1 MIVLTWYRVIRFP
14 LTTNLKPLL
23 EHLSNLNISS
33 RVTEERGEQ
42 QLWIA
47 EQEKLLA
54 TAELSAQWVAGK
66 LLLEQE
72 PSLPAYATPSIGSTE
87 LELKVSERKYYKLAV
102 GLHFAKLLP
111 VTLGLILLG
120 LIGTALISA
129 DRQQLSFAEPFL
141 FQGLSENYFVS
152 LSEGLAAGEY
162 WRFVTPT
169 FLHFGFLHVLFN
181 ALILWEVGRRIELAK
196 GSLHYLGFIL
206 LASVVSNMS
215 QYSVMNNS
223 IFGGLSGVV
232 YGVIGYVAVYQE
244 FIKHPVLQFN
254 KATIVF
260 FIVWLLLGVFGVIDV
275 FIEGSIANAAH
286 VSGLLA
292 GAIFG
297 GFMVFIDKQLTSDDC
312 NAKRDD

>member
-1 MIVLTWYRVIRFP
+1 MTMLTWYTVIRFP

-23 EHLSNLNISS
+23 EHLTSLNMSS
-33 RVTEERGEQ
+33 RVTEERGQQ

-47 EQEKLLA
+47 EQEQVLA
-54 TAELSAQWVAGK
+54 AAELSAQWAAGQLPLK
-66 LLLEQE
+66 QKHEIPPIDASAAKPSESEQLIAW
-72 PSLPAYATPSIGSTE
+72 PSHYN
-87 LELKVSERKYYKLAV
+87 LAV

-111 VTLGLILLG
+111 VTLCVILCG

-141 FQGLSENYFVS
+141 FQGLADNYFVP
-152 LSEGLAAGEY
+152 LAEGLAAGEY

-181 ALILWEVGRRIELAK
+181 CLILWEVGRRIELAK
-196 GSLHYLGFIL
+196 GPLHYLGFIL

-215 QYSVMNNS
+215 QYSMMNNS

-232 YGVIGYVAVYQE
+232 YGVIGYIAVYQE
-244 FIKHPVLQFN
+244 FIKHPILQFN
-254 KATIVF
+254 RATITF
-260 FIVWLLLGVFGVIDV
+260 FLVWLLLGVFGVIDV

-286 VSGLLA
+286 VSGLLI
-292 GAIFG
+292 GAAFG
-297 GFMVFIDKQLTSDDC
+297 GGMVLIDKRSNNNDR
-312 NAKRDD
+312 NFKR

>member
-1 MIVLTWYRVIRFP
+1 MTMLTWYRVIRFP

-23 EHLSNLNISS
+23 EHLTSLHIGS

-47 EQEKLLA
+47 EQEQVLA
-54 TAELSAQWVAGK
+54 AAELSTQWVAGE
-66 LLLEQE
+66 LQLDQGHN
-72 PSLPAYATPSIGSTE
+72 SSVSIASNGAPANS
-87 LELKVSERKYYKLAV
+87 ELKGSWQKQHKLAV
-102 GLHFAKLLP
+102 TLHFAKLLP
-111 VTLGLILLG
+111 VTLCIILLG
-120 LIGTALISA
+120 LVGTALTGA

-141 FQGLSENYFVS
+141 FQGLSENYFVP

-162 WRFVTPT
+162 WRFITPT

-181 ALILWEVGRRIELAK
+181 CLILWEVGRRIELVK
-196 GSLHYLGFIL
+196 GPLHYLGFIL

-232 YGVIGYVAVYQE
+232 YGVIGYIAVYQL
-244 FIKHPVLQFN
+244 FIKHPILHFN
-254 KATIVF
+254 KAMIAF
-260 FIVWLLLGVFGVIDV
+260 FLVWLLLGVFGVIDI

-286 VSGLLA
+286 VSGLLV

-297 GFMVFIDKQLTSDDC
+297 GLMVLVDKQSTSNDARED
-312 NAKRDD
+312 

>member
-1 MIVLTWYRVIRFP
+1 MTMLTWYPVVRFS

-23 EHLSNLNISS
+23 EHLTSLNLSF

-47 EQEKLLA
+47 EQDEVLA
-54 TAELSAQWVAGK
+54 AAELSAQWLAGE
-66 LLLEQE
+66 L
-72 PSLPAYATPSIGSTE
+72 PSNQVPSATSAFNAKAADSE
-87 LELKVSERKYYKLAV
+87 LTSSKIKQYKLVVAV
-102 GLHFAKLLP
+102 HFAKRLP
-111 VTLGLILLG
+111 VTLGIILLG
-120 LIGTALISA
+120 LLGTALISV

-141 FQGLSENYFVS
+141 FQGLAENYFVP
-152 LSEGLAAGEY
+152 LSESLAAGEY
-162 WRFVTPT
+162 WRFITPT

-181 ALILWEVGRRIELAK
+181 GLILWEVGRRIELAK

-232 YGVIGYVAVYQE
+232 YAVIGYIAVYQE

-254 KATIVF
+254 KATIAF
-260 FIVWLLLGVFGVIDV
+260 FLVWLLLGVFGVIDV

-286 VSGLLA
+286 VSGLLV
-292 GAIFG
+292 GIIFG
-297 GFMVFIDKQLTSDDC
+297 GLMVIIDKQSTSNDR
-312 NAKRDD
+312 NSKRED

>member
-1 MIVLTWYRVIRFP
+1 MTMLTWYPVIRFP

-23 EHLSNLNISS
+23 EHLTSLNLSS

-47 EQEKLLA
+47 EQEQVLA
-54 TAELSAQWVAGK
+54 AAELSTQWVAG
-66 LLLEQE
+66 E
-72 PSLPAYATPSIGSTE
+72 LPGSSATSAFNAGPADSMLTGSKPKHYE
-87 LELKVSERKYYKLAV
+87 LAV
-102 GLHFAKLLP
+102 ALHFAKRLP
-111 VTLGLILLG
+111 VTLCIILLG
-120 LIGTALISA
+120 LVGTALISA

-141 FQGLSENYFVS
+141 FQGLAENYFVP

-162 WRFVTPT
+162 WRFITPT

-181 ALILWEVGRRIELAK
+181 CLILWEVGRRIELAK
-196 GSLHYLGFIL
+196 GPLHYLGFIL

-232 YGVIGYVAVYQE
+232 YGVIGYIAVYQE
-244 FIKHPVLQFN
+244 FIKHPILQFN
-254 KATIVF
+254 KATIAF
-260 FIVWLLLGVFGVIDV
+260 FLVWLLLGVFGVIDV

-286 VSGLLA
+286 VSGLLV
-292 GAIFG
+292 GIIFG
-297 GFMVFIDKQLTSDDC
+297 GLMVIIDKQSTSNDR

>member
-1 MIVLTWYRVIRFP
+1 
-14 LTTNLKPLL
+14 
-23 EHLSNLNISS
+23 
-33 RVTEERGEQ
+33 
-42 QLWIA
+42 
-47 EQEKLLA
+47 
-54 TAELSAQWVAGK
+54 
-66 LLLEQE
+66 
-72 PSLPAYATPSIGSTE
+72 
-87 LELKVSERKYYKLAV
+87 
-102 GLHFAKLLP
+102 
-111 VTLGLILLG
+111 
-120 LIGTALISA
+120 
-129 DRQQLSFAEPFL
+129 
-141 FQGLSENYFVS
+141 
-152 LSEGLAAGEY
+152 
-162 WRFVTPT
+162 
-169 FLHFGFLHVLFN
+169 
-181 ALILWEVGRRIELAK
+181 
-196 GSLHYLGFIL
+196 
-206 LASVVSNMS
+206 MS

>member
-1 MIVLTWYRVIRFP
+1 MTMLTWYPVIRFP

-23 EHLSNLNISS
+23 EHLTSLNLSS

-47 EQEKLLA
+47 EQEQVLA
-54 TAELSAQWVAGK
+54 AAELSTQWVAG
-66 LLLEQE
+66 E
-72 PSLPAYATPSIGSTE
+72 LPGTSATSASNGTPDDTALTCS
-87 LELKVSERKYYKLAV
+87 KPKYYKLAV
-102 GLHFAKLLP
+102 ILHFAKRLP
-111 VTLGLILLG
+111 VTLCIILLG

-141 FQGLSENYFVS
+141 FQGLAENYFVP

-162 WRFVTPT
+162 WRFITPT

-181 ALILWEVGRRIELAK
+181 CLILWEVGRRIELSK
-196 GSLHYLGFIL
+196 GPLHYLGFIL

-232 YGVIGYVAVYQE
+232 YGVIGYIAVYQE
-244 FIKHPVLQFN
+244 FIKHPILQFN
-254 KATIVF
+254 KATIAF
-260 FIVWLLLGVFGVIDV
+260 FLVWLLLGVFGVIDV

-286 VSGLLA
+286 VSGLLV
-292 GAIFG
+292 GVIFG
-297 GFMVFIDKQLTSDDC
+297 GLMVIIDKQSTSNDR
-312 NAKRDD
+312 NAKRED